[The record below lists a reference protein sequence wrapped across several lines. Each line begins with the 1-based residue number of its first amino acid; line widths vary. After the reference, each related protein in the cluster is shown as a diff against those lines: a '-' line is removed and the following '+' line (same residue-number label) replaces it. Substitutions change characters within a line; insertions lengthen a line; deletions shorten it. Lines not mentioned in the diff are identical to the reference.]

1 MGVTGFLLGFIVFQ
15 REKIIKK
22 ILIELFEDQHPPSP
36 KKNPKIHLFFIQLK
50 KTGSRLL
57 LEEIIKNHSRFPNL
71 KKKIWTADKKK
82 RNWFRRPIHFTL
94 NQ

>member
-15 REKIIKK
+15 REKIIAK
-22 ILIELFEDQHPPSP
+22 ILIELFEDQHPPPP
-36 KKNPKIHLFFIQLK
+36 KKTPKIHLFFIQLK

-71 KKKIWTADKKK
+71 KKKGQQIKK